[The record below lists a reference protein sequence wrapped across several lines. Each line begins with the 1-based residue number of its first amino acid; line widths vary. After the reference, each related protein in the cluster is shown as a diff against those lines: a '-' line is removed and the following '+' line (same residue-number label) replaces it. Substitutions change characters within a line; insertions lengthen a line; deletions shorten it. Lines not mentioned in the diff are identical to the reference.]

1 MREDLHIRSNLM
13 GMQRIMEEGV
23 NKGIFEDS
31 RDQFHLTHY
40 FTPISK
46 EYGCAQYAREL
57 FMPAGM
63 VCMGK
68 LHKLPHL
75 TFLTK
80 GRMIIVSE
88 NGGRQELVAPTTFVS
103 PAGSKR
109 AFHVIDDSILTTV
122 HITKHNTEA
131 EVPLIEDEVISPTY
145 EAMGLEEPDITHL
158 VNFFLS
164 DPSSTKNEEE

>member
-13 GMQRIMEEGV
+13 GMQRIMEDGVNEGV
-23 NKGIFEDS
+23 LEDGT
-31 RDQFHLTHY
+31 DQFSLTHY

-63 VCMGK
+63 VCIGK

-88 NGGRQELVAPTTFVS
+88 NGGRQELTAPTTFVS

-109 AFHVIDDSILTTV
+109 AFHVLEDSILTTV
-122 HITKHNTEA
+122 HVTKHNTEA
-131 EVPLIEDEVISPTY
+131 EVPLIEDEVISPSY
-145 EAMGLEEPDITHL
+145 GAMGLEEPDITHL
-158 VNFFLS
+158 DFFLS

>member
-13 GMQRIMEEGV
+13 GMQRIMEDGV

-31 RDQFHLTHY
+31 TEQFHLTHY
-40 FTPISK
+40 FTPVS
-46 EYGCAQYAREL
+46 EQYGCAQYAREL

-63 VCMGK
+63 VCIGK

-88 NGGRQELVAPTTFVS
+88 NGGRQELTAPTTFVS

-109 AFHVIDDSILTTV
+109 AFHVLEDSILTTV
-122 HITKHNTEA
+122 HLTKHNTEA
-131 EVPLIEDEVISPTY
+131 EVPLIEDEVISPSY
-145 EAMGLEEPDITHL
+145 GAMGLEEPDITHL
-158 VNFFLS
+158 DFFLS

>member
-23 NKGIFEDS
+23 NKGVLTDGT
-31 RDQFHLTHY
+31 DQFSLTHY

-63 VCMGK
+63 VCIGK

-88 NGGRQELVAPTTFVS
+88 NGGRQELTAPTTFVS

-109 AFHVIDDSILTTV
+109 AFHVLEDSILTTV
-122 HITKHNTEA
+122 HVTKHNTEA
-131 EVPLIEDEVISPTY
+131 EVPLIEDEVISPSY
-145 EAMGLEEPDITHL
+145 GAMGLEEPDITHL
-158 VNFFLS
+158 DNFLS